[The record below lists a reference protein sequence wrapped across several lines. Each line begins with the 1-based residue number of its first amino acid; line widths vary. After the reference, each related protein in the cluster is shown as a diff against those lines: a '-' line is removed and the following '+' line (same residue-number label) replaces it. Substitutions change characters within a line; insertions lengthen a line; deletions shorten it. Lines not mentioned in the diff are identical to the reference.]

1 MDTKSLVE
9 LYKLPEGHKD
19 GELWTRILDLDSAR
33 NIELDWHS
41 SQTFQRFLD
50 ALDIGQPQKSSD
62 VSGRPQSVKKDSLSK
77 NADEDKIGPSEAML
91 AGRPERPDS
100 QRSQGV
106 ETILSAEA
114 LKILSELPDL
124 SFMSSTRSFIYPN
137 GERP

>member
-62 VSGRPQSVKKDSLSK
+62 VSGRPQSVKK
-77 NADEDKIGPSEAML
+77 
-91 AGRPERPDS
+91 ERPDG

-114 LKILSELPDL
+114 LKISSELPDL
-124 SFMSSTRSFIYPN
+124 SFMSSTRSFI
-137 GERP
+137 GERPLR